1 MKKINIMREIKI
13 LVVDDEVAEDIK
25 ENLENFIF
33 LDARLS
39 IEAVDTCQDAI
50 TRIEKLKKDNQFY
63 DVVIVDMKMDDS
75 EEKKFTIDA
84 PEEGRSKK
92 EDTEEKGLE
101 ILRIPLPSIK
111 IVLTALSSVEN
122 CIKCLKAG
130 AYDYIDKNS
139 IKYDPYERLKNALK
153 ESLEERLKEPE
164 DLFMKWKEEN
174 LARLQKK
181 YGGKYIAVIAEEV
194 VDADKN
200 KEVLNKRLKENYPFF
215 KAEIMEIPN
224 KTVSLAG

>member
-1 MKKINIMREIKI
+1 MRKIKT
-13 LVVDDEVAEDIK
+13 LVVDDEVANKIK
-25 ENLENFIF
+25 ENLENFKF
-33 LDARLS
+33 HGARLS

-50 TRIEKLKKDNQFY
+50 TRIEKLKKEKQFY
-63 DVVIVDMKMDDS
+63 DIVIVDMKMDDS
-75 EEKKFTIDA
+75 EEK
-84 PEEGRSKK
+84 
-92 EDTEEKGLE
+92 GLE
-101 ILRIPLPSIK
+101 ILKLPQPSLK

-139 IKYDPYERLKNALK
+139 IQDDPYKRL
-153 ESLEERLKEPE
+153 ESEIRAGLEERLREPE
-164 DLFMKWKEEN
+164 DIFMKWKEEN

-200 KEVLNKRLKENYPFF
+200 KQALNKRLKENYPFF
-215 KAEIMEIPN
+215 KAEIMEISK
-224 KTVSLAG
+224 KTGSLPG